1 MELRL
6 EVIASM
12 DINIARVKI
21 SKCGR
26 RKEKR
31 IKTHVSHPRFKIQ
44 RTSVVQ
50 RSSLYVLY
58 GFTRVRHAVSTRI
71 FHARHRPDTDTA
83 LSTRHTTE
91 KGLWVGV
98 SRRTRTVAMSKAGG
112 TGMAGAVGGRA
123 AGAPSFYSTCSL
135 RRTHTTRTRDN
146 MSSRAYGCY
155 SRSVA
160 HETMRHV
167 RSRSGELPLSF

>member
-44 RTSVVQ
+44 ER
-50 RSSLYVLY
+50 RSSSGRRCMYCTALHEYDTRLVREF
-58 GFTRVRHAVSTRI
+58 FTR
-71 FHARHRPDTDTA
+71 DTDQTQTQHSARDTRRKRGCGWASLAEREQSQCRKRGERGWRAPWGVALRVRLRSTA
-83 LSTRHTTE
+83 PVHYDARILREQEITCPREPTAATRVP
-91 KGLWVGV
+91 W
-98 SRRTRTVAMSKAGG
+98 R
-112 TGMAGAVGGRA
+112 
-123 AGAPSFYSTCSL
+123 
-135 RRTHTTRTRDN
+135 
-146 MSSRAYGCY
+146 
-155 SRSVA
+155 
-160 HETMRHV
+160 MR
-167 RSRSGELPLSF
+167 P